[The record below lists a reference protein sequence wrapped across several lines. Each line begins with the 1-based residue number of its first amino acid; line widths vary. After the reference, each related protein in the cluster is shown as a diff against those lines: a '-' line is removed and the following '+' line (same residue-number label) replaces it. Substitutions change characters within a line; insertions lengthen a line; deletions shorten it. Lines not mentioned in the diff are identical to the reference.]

1 MVLRHTKI
9 SALAPRKSART
20 DGRTLPVRRTTIRT
34 GAGVPKRKS
43 RRGSLWTGTHSRKR
57 SLLRRRSRAYGRRPL
72 DRERLLAE
80 MPNSPYP
87 VQQQLPANIAT
98 PIALPADYQ
107 QPVGQ
112 IGQGDEQEREEALF
126 AAGEELFEKAM
137 PYGVILPDIGLRDV
151 IAAGVE
157 RLLPLGI
164 RLMNTS
170 EVYAELEAAIR
181 DRAPYSVVRLGDGE
195 LMALAQDIV
204 IPAEQTAAQAT
215 FLPYAGVTPPDIA
228 SRNLLATAIRQATI
242 VGVPLS
248 RRKQF
253 QPLLYPVLRGHHLD
267 VRTMRL
273 TTSTINYGLYQEGL
287 LQRLLQ
293 GKNLLLIGNASPAL
307 AELMQSRGY
316 RVTGVIAPVRGMADI
331 DRVVMEAGGVDFDLA
346 LVAAGIPAVVIA
358 SRIAAELGRAA
369 LDFGHLA
376 DGIIKRELSL

>member
-1 MVLRHTKI
+1 
-9 SALAPRKSART
+9 
-20 DGRTLPVRRTTIRT
+20 
-34 GAGVPKRKS
+34 
-43 RRGSLWTGTHSRKR
+43 
-57 SLLRRRSRAYGRRPL
+57 
-72 DRERLLAE
+72 
-80 MPNSPYP
+80 
-87 VQQQLPANIAT
+87 
-98 PIALPADYQ
+98 
-107 QPVGQ
+107 
-112 IGQGDEQEREEALF
+112 
-126 AAGEELFEKAM
+126 M
-137 PYGVILPDIGLRDV
+137 PYGVILPDISLRDV

-164 RLMNTS
+164 GLTS
-170 EVYAELEAAIR
+170 TIEVYNELETAIR
-181 DRAPYSVVRLGDGE
+181 DRTPYSVVRLGDGE

-204 IPAEQTAAQAT
+204 IPAEQTAVQAA

-228 SRNLLATAIRQATI
+228 SRNLLATAIRQATM

-267 VRTMRL
+267 LRSMRL
-273 TTSTINYGLYQEGL
+273 TTSTVNYGLYQEGL

-307 AELMQSRGY
+307 AELLVARGY
-316 RVTGVIAPVRGMADI
+316 RVTGVISPVRGMADI

-358 SRIAAELGRAA
+358 SRIAVELGKAA